1 MIAPAP
7 ARPAGSSREEGFA
20 GRLTELALGYQRV
33 LAADPAHP
41 QALMGMSLVALAS
54 GQQDAAVEMA
64 QAAVAAAPGHCVPW
78 VTLGQALKAAGRRG
92 EAEGAY
98 GCAIRID
105 GTNALARMG
114 LGELKLAAGQAEDA
128 VREYEL
134 ALRRQPGLV
143 SAHLGLGNALAC
155 LGRNED
161 ALARYEQCLV
171 LKPRLA
177 EAEFAAGYVLAR
189 MGRQV
194 EAITRYRR
202 ALAARPDFAAAWLNL
217 GDLLRERGR
226 EMHAEAALL
235 RAVQLRPDLIAGWLN
250 LALLERERRRLEKA
264 EAHLKRALEID
275 PDCVETLIASCQLCV
290 AEGDAAGAWQWVGRA
305 LEQNP
310 SHAEAVNMRGI
321 LLHNEGRFAQA
332 VEAFAQAEELGS
344 HAALSNRGNS
354 LLDMSRDAEALRVH
368 EAAVERDP
376 HSPGAVYN
384 LALTRL
390 RLGDWERGWPDYE
403 ARWRFREVHRNPRVF
418 RQPRWRGEPLSGSRI
433 LLHAEQGLGDTIQFC
448 RYAELVVARGGRVI
462 LQSQR
467 AAARLMQSL
476 AVVRSGLA
484 EVAILGQTPPA
495 FELECP
501 LMSLPAVFGTT
512 VGTVPWTGAYLA
524 AEPELVEQRRAAFPS
539 PHQGPRIG
547 LAWAGNPRYKADRQR
562 STDLETLL
570 PLLRVGGV
578 NWISLQKGDAAR
590 QIDRL
595 PVGVEIADGCSRD
608 RDLADAAALMATLDL
623 IITTDTSIAHL
634 AGAMDKAVWILLP
647 HLADWRWMQRIETTP
662 WYPTARLFRQ
672 REPGD
677 WGAVIGRVSND
688 LKMHGIGPSAF
699 PILERALDEAGL
711 KFKS

>member
-1 MIAPAP
+1 MIAPTP
-7 ARPAGSSREEGFA
+7 AGPAGSGGREEGFA
-20 GRLTELALGYQRV
+20 GRLTELARGYQRV

-54 GQQDAAVEMA
+54 GQHEAAVEMA
-64 QAAVAAAPGHCVPW
+64 RAAVAAAPGHCVAW
-78 VTLGQALKAAGRRG
+78 VTLGQALKAAGRCD
-92 EAEGAY
+92 EAECAY
-98 GCAIRID
+98 GRAIQLD

-114 LGELKLAAGQAEDA
+114 LGELKLAAGQADDA

-134 ALRRQPGLV
+134 ALHRQPGLAP
-143 SAHLGLGNALAC
+143 AHLGLGNALAC

-161 ALARYEQCLV
+161 ALARYEHCLA
-171 LKPRLA
+171 LKPRLP

-189 MGRQV
+189 LGRQD

-217 GDLLRERGR
+217 GDALRERGR

-235 RAVQLRPDLIAGWLN
+235 RAVELRPDLIAGWLN
-250 LALLERERRRLEKA
+250 LALLERERRRPEKA

-275 PDCVETLIASCQLCV
+275 PDCVETHIAWCQLRV
-290 AEGDAAGAWQWVGRA
+290 ADGDAAGAWQWAGRA

-310 SHAEAVNMRGI
+310 RHAEAVNMRGI
-321 LLHNEGRFAQA
+321 LLHNEGRFEQA
-332 VEAFAQAEELGS
+332 VEAFAQAEALGS
-344 HAALSNRGNS
+344 HAAVSNRGNS
-354 LLDMSRDAEALRVH
+354 LLDMGRDAEALRAH

-376 HSPGAVYN
+376 HSPGALYN

-418 RQPRWRGEPLSGSRI
+418 RQPRWRGEVLSGSRI

-448 RYAELVVARGGRVI
+448 RYAELVAVRGGHVI
-462 LQSQR
+462 IQVQR

-484 EVAILGQTPPA
+484 EVAILGQAPPG

-501 LMSLPAVFGTT
+501 LMSLPAVFGTS
-512 VGTVPWTGAYLA
+512 VETVPWAGAYLG
-524 AEPELVEQRRAAFPS
+524 AEPELVEQKRAGFPS
-539 PHQGPRIG
+539 RHPGLRVG

-562 STDLETLL
+562 STDLDTLL
-570 PLLRVGGV
+570 PLLRAEGV
-578 NWISLQKGDAAR
+578 NWISLQKREAAR
-590 QIDRL
+590 QIDSL
-595 PVGVEIADGCSRD
+595 PAGVELADGCSRD
-608 RDLADAAALMATLDL
+608 CDLADAAALMATLDL
-623 IITTDTSIAHL
+623 VITTDTSIAHL
-634 AGAMDKAVWILLP
+634 AGAMGMPVWILLP
-647 HLADWRWMQRIETTP
+647 HLPDWRWMQRAETTP

-672 REPGD
+672 REAGD
-677 WGAVIGRVSND
+677 WGGVVARVIVELSD
-688 LKMHGIGPSAF
+688 LKAIA
-699 PILERALDEAGL
+699 
-711 KFKS
+711 